1 MMQGLLLDLPSW
13 RNQEILGME
22 GGMFSAFE
30 ALLQSPVNGNQMC
43 LNPGFPA
50 GLLFIL
56 ERFFNSSASGPSCG
70 ADVQGWFLVEVST
83 LRL

>member
-1 MMQGLLLDLPSW
+1 MIQGLLLDLPSW
-13 RNQEILGME
+13 RKQEILGME

-30 ALLQSPVNGNQMC
+30 ELLQSPVNGNQMC

-56 ERFFNSSASGPSCG
+56 ERSFNSSTSGPSCG